1 MDTWLRQTLAEQ
13 ADKAEENNI
22 LKRQKHDIWSSKEN
36 DALDE

>member
-22 LKRQKHDIWSSKEN
+22 LKRQKYDIYSSKDN
-36 DALDE
+36 DASYE